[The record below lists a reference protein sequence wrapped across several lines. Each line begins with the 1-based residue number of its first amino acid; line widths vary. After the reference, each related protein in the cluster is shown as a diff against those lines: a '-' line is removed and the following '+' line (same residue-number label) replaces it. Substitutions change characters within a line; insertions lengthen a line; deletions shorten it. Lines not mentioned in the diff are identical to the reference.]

1 MTLSPKQV
9 RDLKLIKTCPK
20 ALRKQLL
27 KKLPSRSVKAI
38 CECSLNVLKGNVPL
52 STSQKRALS
61 KYKTTLRKIGAK
73 KGSLFHKKKLIV
85 QQGGF
90 LNFLIPAALSVLTG
104 IINGAR
110 S

>member
-1 MTLSPKQV
+1 MMLSGKQLA
-9 RDLKLIKTCPK
+9 DLKLIKSSPK

-38 CECSLNVLKGNVPL
+38 CECSLNALRGHIPL
-52 STSQKRALS
+52 SSSQKRSLR
-61 KYKTTLRKIGAK
+61 KYKTTLRKIATK

-90 LNFLIPAALSVLTG
+90 LNILIPAALSVLTG
-104 IINGAR
+104 LINGSR
-110 S
+110 